1 MRMTFLFS
9 SLIIGLV
16 KKLSG
21 ANITISG
28 EALPESPV
36 LFVANHFTRFETFV
50 VPHMLHKEY
59 GRVSRSLADDGVFVG
74 LLGKYM
80 SWVGTISNKNKA
92 RDCIIVED
100 LLSGKSDWVIYP
112 EGYMVKNKRITFDEG
127 EFCTHSPKYEGPIH
141 TGAAVMA
148 LKAKIL
154 QTRAKIKKD
163 DDLKQ
168 FCSAMEL
175 DSEKINTEL
184 NIKVV
189 PVSITYYPIRP
200 GKNRFLLWIDSMVH
214 QRDKRLFEEL
224 EIEVNLLMDA
234 HMNIR
239 FGKAIELDSYV
250 DELLSKEGGIYDK
263 KSVDHFIDT
272 KRKVLTNRMM
282 KRVYSQMQIHF
293 DHIFILSLITMPT
306 ERVCPSYLKTLIYK
320 NVRSLRLLEDY
331 NLHSELQDELFKLI
345 LDDNYEPFIS
355 AIEIATKQQI
365 LYLDSE
371 GEYLFDRSLLE
382 KEYPFHKVRVKNTM
396 QVILNEIKW
405 QEPIVEMARDNSIYT
420 EQELKEDNFNHLR
433 KREWEYF
440 EKEYKVY
447 KNKSP
452 TSKEKGAPIIL
463 FDAKNDVG
471 LVFSHGYMA
480 APKEIQTLA
489 EYLFSKGIN
498 VYVPRLRGH
507 GTDPEALKNVS
518 AQDWDTD
525 FERAFT
531 AMRQVCNKVFIG
543 GFSMGG
549 LLALDHAA
557 QHKVDGVIALS
568 SALKLHDLRVS
579 YVVPTL
585 HFFNEMIAYLNTAGI
600 NDWIDNSHTE
610 NPSVNYL
617 KHPLASVAQMEK
629 LMSQVQSVLGNITAP
644 ILIIQ
649 GDNDPIVKQ
658 ESARLIYDKIKS
670 KDKKLLLFH
679 REKHGIL
686 ADEGFDEVFESIK
699 GFISDH
705 SKVNAEK

>member
-1 MRMTFLFS
+1 MRIAFAFS
-9 SLIIGLV
+9 SLVIGLV
-16 KKLSG
+16 RKLSG

-50 VPHMLHKEY
+50 VPHMLYEKH
-59 GRVSRSLADDGVFVG
+59 GRVSRSLADDDVFVG
-74 LLGKYM
+74 LLGKFM
-80 SWVGTISNKNKA
+80 RSVGTISNKNKK

-127 EFCTHSPKYEGPIH
+127 EFCTHSPEYEGPIH

-148 LKAKIL
+148 LKTKIL
-154 QTRAKIKKD
+154 QTKAKIKKD

-168 FCSAMEL
+168 FCSTMDI
-175 DSEKINTEL
+175 DSEKIDSAL

-189 PVSITYYPIRP
+189 PVSITYYPVRP
-200 GKNRFLLWIDSMVH
+200 GKNRFLVWLDSMVH

-250 DELLSKEGGIYDK
+250 DDLLSEEGGIYDK
-263 KSVDHFIDT
+263 ESVDRFIDT
-272 KRKVLTNRMM
+272 KRKVLTNTMM

-293 DHIFILSLITMPT
+293 DHIFILSLLTMPT
-306 ERVCPSYLKTLIYK
+306 VKVCPSYLKTLIYK
-320 NVRSLRLLEDY
+320 NVRALRLFEDY
-331 NLHSELQDELFKLI
+331 NLHIELQEELFKLI
-345 LDDNYEPFIS
+345 LDDNYEPFSS
-355 AIEIATKQQI
+355 AIDIATKQKI
-365 LYLDSE
+365 LYLDSD

-405 QEPIVEMARDNSIYT
+405 QEAIVEMATANSKYS
-420 EQELKEDNFNHLR
+420 EQELKEDNFSHLR
-433 KREWEYF
+433 QREWEYF
-440 EKEYKVY
+440 EEEYQDY
-447 KNKSP
+447 RNKLP
-452 TSKEKGAPIIL
+452 TRKDKGAPIIL

-480 APKEIQTLA
+480 APKEIRTLA
-489 EYLFSKGIN
+489 EYLFENGVN

-507 GTDPEALKNVS
+507 GTDPEALKHVS
-518 AQDWDTD
+518 AQDWETD

-531 AMRQVCNKVFIG
+531 AMKQMCKKVFIG

-549 LLALDHAA
+549 LLALDHAV
-557 QHKVDGVIALS
+557 QYKVDGVIALN

-585 HFFNEMIAYLNTAGI
+585 HFFNEMIAYLNAKGI
-600 NDWIDNSHTE
+600 MEWIDNSHSEQPT
-610 NPSVNYL
+610 VNYK
-617 KHPLASVAQMEK
+617 KHPLASVAQMDLLMTKVEK
-629 LMSQVQSVLGNITAP
+629 KLHQITAP

-649 GDNDPIVKQ
+649 GDNDPIVKR
-658 ESARLIYDKIKS
+658 ESAKLIYDGVSS
-670 KDKKLLLFH
+670 KDKKLLILP
-679 REKHGIL
+679 REKHSIL
-686 ADEGFDEVFESIK
+686 ADEGYDEVFEAVI
-699 GFISDH
+699 GFIEDH
-705 SKVNAEK
+705 